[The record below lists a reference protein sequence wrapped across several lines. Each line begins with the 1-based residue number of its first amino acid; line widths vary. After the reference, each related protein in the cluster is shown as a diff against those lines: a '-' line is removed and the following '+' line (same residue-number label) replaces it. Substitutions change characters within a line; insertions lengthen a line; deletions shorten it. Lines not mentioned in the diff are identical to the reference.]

1 MQHGSL
7 TWENTKYQEV
17 LENNR
22 YDRGIQGGESMGWI
36 VGMQR
41 AINYVEEHLK
51 ERLDYEEIAKQADCS
66 SYYFQKIFGILCDMS
81 LGEYI
86 RNRRL
91 SLAGSE
97 LVGTDK
103 KVIDIALE
111 YGYESPESFTRAFVK
126 FHGVT
131 PTQARTGE
139 KGLKIFSRIHV
150 EITMKGGNLMENY
163 KIVEKAAFKVLEKV
177 ETHSI
182 SREANKN
189 TIPDFWDRAHR
200 DGTVETLI
208 KQTDDRT
215 FIYGICYGNTLEDSQ
230 TFEYAIAAKYTQGAE
245 IPEGFRVNEIPARTW
260 LVFDCTG
267 PMPQAIQDT
276 FHRIITEFFPSSEYE
291 PTFEFDIEAYPAGPM
306 TTADY
311 KSQVWIPIK
320 NA

>member
-1 MQHGSL
+1 
-7 TWENTKYQEV
+7 
-17 LENNR
+17 
-22 YDRGIQGGESMGWI
+22 MGWI
-36 VGMQR
+36 VGIQR

-126 FHGVT
+126 FHGIT

-139 KGLKIFSRIHV
+139 TGLKIFSRIHV

-163 KIVEKAAFKVLEKV
+163 KIVEKEAFKVLEKV

-230 TFEYAIAAKYTQGAE
+230 TFEYAIATKYTQGAE